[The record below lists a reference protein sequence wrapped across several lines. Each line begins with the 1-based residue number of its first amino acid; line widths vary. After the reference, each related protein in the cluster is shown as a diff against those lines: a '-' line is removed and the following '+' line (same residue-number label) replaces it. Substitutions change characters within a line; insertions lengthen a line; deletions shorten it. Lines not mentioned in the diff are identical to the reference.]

1 MCCHQA
7 DRCAFDQIVSLVH
20 VMELAYLTLRRGRCK
35 ALCPNA
41 RKSGRHRTMTE
52 RRSERSSGMSGEKRK
67 MSVGL
72 VEGLKM
78 TTSIQNAIYPVA
90 GSVPFPCDV
99 LTRERLAWI
108 QRREATATLVSL
120 TMLCRDRYHYALR
133 LIHPGRPVPET
144 ARFPP
149 NETVACLLPAWDW
162 LCCWYRDVQFDPQ
175 LDLFT
180 CPWRGELD
188 RWYRFVRDRCEAVM
202 LCASAMSQTYFGYA
216 VRSAAQSRNVERKPC
231 TVAS

>member
-1 MCCHQA
+1 
-7 DRCAFDQIVSLVH
+7 
-20 VMELAYLTLRRGRCK
+20 
-35 ALCPNA
+35 
-41 RKSGRHRTMTE
+41 
-52 RRSERSSGMSGEKRK
+52 MSGEKRK

-90 GSVPFPCDV
+90 DSVPFPCDV

-120 TMLCRDRYHYALR
+120 TMQCRDRYHYALR

-188 RWYRFVRDRCEAVM
+188 RWYRFVRDRCEAVI
-202 LCASAMSQTYFGYA
+202 LDRPEEVRRILIATGIIAPDTTRVARA
-216 VRSAAQSRNVERKPC
+216 VGGFSHLLRQITKENEGHVPPAHDY
-231 TVAS
+231 